1 MILPRLTEA
10 AVRAALDRQAAV
22 ALIGPRQVG
31 KTTLAR
37 GLGDARGALYLDVES
52 REDRDK
58 LARPRL
64 YLERLADRLVIWRTA
79 AGAEIDLLL
88 ERPDGRS

>member
-1 MILPRLTEA
+1 MILPRLADT

-37 GLGDARGALYLDVES
+37 GIGDERGALYLDLES

-58 LARPRL
+58 LASPRL
-64 YLERLADRLVIWRTA
+64 YRRCGGRNRAGSAPRHDRSR
-79 AGAEIDLLL
+79 
-88 ERPDGRS
+88 